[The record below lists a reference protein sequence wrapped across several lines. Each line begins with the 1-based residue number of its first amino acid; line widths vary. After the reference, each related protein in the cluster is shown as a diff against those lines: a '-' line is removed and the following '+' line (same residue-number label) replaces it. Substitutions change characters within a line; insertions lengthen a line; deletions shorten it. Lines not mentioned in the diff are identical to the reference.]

1 LCFGR
6 IALSNCDSAGRVAPT
21 MSFLRSRISRFA
33 IPPFLGLLTGMVVG
47 AIEVLFYKE
56 DAGFLRMTFFFVI
69 PIGGF
74 LLGFLCSI
82 GVCLGLW
89 LTSQR
94 PRFGHYFYCVVLSL
108 ASITT
113 AYYCIY
119 KGTFVDEAMRFN
131 NKGKGKP
138 LIEFVM
144 RDTNEPIEF
153 PTFLALLA
161 EAQDTDVVIKVG
173 HSAPIKVAEGVR
185 IPRGIAELQF
195 GLSWL
200 GVATGSLLSLI
211 VLSKEIEA
219 GLVTVT

>member
-1 LCFGR
+1 
-6 IALSNCDSAGRVAPT
+6 
-21 MSFLRSRISRFA
+21 MSFRRSRISKFA

-82 GVCLGLW
+82 GVYLGLW

-119 KGTFVDEAMRFN
+119 KGTFVDDAMRFN
-131 NKGKGKP
+131 TKGKGKP
-138 LIEFVM
+138 LSEFVM
-144 RDTNEPIEF
+144 RDTNEPVDF
-153 PTFLALLA
+153 PVFMALLA
-161 EAQDTDVVIKVG
+161 EAQDTDVLIRVG
-173 HSAPIKVAEGVR
+173 HGPAIKVAEGVT
-185 IPRGIAELQF
+185 IPRGLAELQF
-195 GLSWL
+195 GLSWV
-200 GVATGSLLSLI
+200 GVAAGSLLSLI
-211 VLSKEIEA
+211 VLSKEINA
-219 GLVTVT
+219 GIVAVT